1 MRMQL
6 DHACFGNPGDPPLL
20 LIMGLATQRTAWPGS
35 WIDAFVAAGF
45 YVITFDNRDIG
56 LSTRLDH
63 LGEPSMVKILSKR
76 LFGLGQAPPYSLR
89 DMAEDTLAL
98 LDQLAI
104 ASAHVLG
111 ISMGGMIAQWLALI
125 APKRVRTLS
134 LLMTSSGRPLLP
146 APDKKVFRLMR
157 TRPVGADIRR
167 ASAEY
172 LVELFRIIGSPAY
185 PVPEHER
192 LTRALAQVDRSMAGL
207 GAQRQLAAIVADGER
222 WRRLS
227 QLSLPCQILHGDADK
242 MVPLAHG
249 RDLHKRILGSRFEVF
264 PGLGHD
270 LPDALA
276 SAFAQRVQTLAGR
289 M

>member
-1 MRMQL
+1 MQL
-6 DHACFGNPGDPPLL
+6 DYACFGNPNHPPLL
-20 LIMGLATQRTAWPGS
+20 LIMGLATQRTAWPES
-35 WIDAFVAAGF
+35 WIDAFVESGF

-63 LGEPSMVKILSKR
+63 LGEPSMVKIVCKR
-76 LFGLGQAPPYSLR
+76 LLGVGQQPPYSLR
-89 DMAEDTLAL
+89 DMAGDTLML
-98 LDQLAI
+98 LDQLDI
-104 ASAHVLG
+104 SSAHVLG
-111 ISMGGMIAQWLALI
+111 ISMGGMIAQWLALM

-134 LLMTSSGRPLLP
+134 LLMTSSGRPFLP
-146 APDKKVFRLMR
+146 GPDRSVFKLMR
-157 TRPVGADIRR
+157 MRPSGADRRR

-172 LVELFRIIGSPAY
+172 LVELFRIIGSPGY

-192 LTRALAQVDRSMAGL
+192 LARALAQVDRSMAGL

-249 RDLHKRILGSRFEVF
+249 RDLHRRIPGSRFEVF

-270 LPDALA
+270 LPEALA
-276 SAFAQRVQTLAGR
+276 PVFAQRVQTLAGR

>member
-1 MRMQL
+1 MEL
-6 DHACFGNPGDPPLL
+6 DHACYGNPNDPPLL
-20 LIMGLATQRTAWPGS
+20 LIMGLATQRTAWPQS
-35 WIDAFVAAGF
+35 WIDAFVRVGF

-56 LSTRLDH
+56 LSTRLEH
-63 LGEPSMVKILSKR
+63 LGEPSLVKIACKR
-76 LFGLGQAPPYSLR
+76 LFGVGQAPPYSLR
-89 DMAEDTLAL
+89 DMANDTLQL
-98 LDQLAI
+98 LDQLSI
-104 ASAHVLG
+104 PSAHVLG

-146 APDKKVFRLMR
+146 VPDISVFRLMR
-157 TRPVGADIRR
+157 TRPAGSDLRR

-192 LTRALAQVDRSMAGL
+192 LARAFAQVDRSMAGL
-207 GAQRQLAAIVADGER
+207 GAQRQLAAIIGDGER

-264 PGLGHD
+264 AGLGHD
-270 LPDALA
+270 LPEPLA
-276 SAFAQRVQTLAGR
+276 PVFAQRVQTLAGR
-289 M
+289 L

>member
-6 DHACFGNPGDPPLL
+6 DHACFGDPSNPPLL
-20 LIMGLATQRTAWPGS
+20 LIMGLATQRTAWPRS
-35 WIDAFVAAGF
+35 WIDAFVASGF

-63 LGEPSMVKILSKR
+63 LGEPSMGKILCKR
-76 LFGLGQAPPYSLR
+76 LLGFGHAPPYSLR
-89 DMAEDTLAL
+89 DMAVDTLEL
-98 LDQLAI
+98 LDQLSI
-104 ASAHVLG
+104 SSAHVLG
-111 ISMGGMIAQWLALI
+111 ISMGGMIAQWAALI
-125 APKRVRTLS
+125 APRRVRTLS
-134 LLMTSSGRPLLP
+134 LLMTSSGRPFLP
-146 APDKKVFRLMR
+146 TPDKAVFKLMR
-157 TRPVGADIRR
+157 TRPSGSDLRR

-192 LTRALAQVDRSMAGL
+192 LARALAQVDRSMAGL
-207 GAQRQLAAIVADGER
+207 GAQRQLAAIMADGDR
-222 WRRLS
+222 WRALS

-249 RDLHKRILGSRFEVF
+249 RDLHKRIPGSRFEVF

-270 LPDALA
+270 LPEALA
-276 SAFAQRVQTLAGR
+276 TVFAQRVRTLAGR